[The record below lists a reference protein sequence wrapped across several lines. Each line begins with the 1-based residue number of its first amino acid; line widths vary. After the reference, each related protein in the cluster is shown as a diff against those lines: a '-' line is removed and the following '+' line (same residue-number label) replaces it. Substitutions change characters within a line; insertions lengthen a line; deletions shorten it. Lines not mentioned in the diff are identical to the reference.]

1 MAPTPAV
8 GQEGV
13 GCERGTCP
21 GNVTKLGWGVP
32 VAPSNNVLFPPP
44 QGWPWGE
51 RILGGSECPPATHPG
66 LVLLFYFDQH
76 QCGGA
81 LVSTQWVLTAAHCRT
96 SHIQVR
102 AGERSLATPTGQEQY
117 ATAVDIV
124 VHPGFD
130 AVEGDGAYAHDLMLL
145 RVEPPFTVTP
155 YVRPLVLPGSPP
167 VTGTNCTV
175 MGWGT
180 TTSPQ
185 ETFPD
190 TPQCV
195 NVTVVGDNECRTAY
209 GSKIT
214 EDMLCAGVAAGGKD
228 SCQGDSGGPLVC
240 NGVLQGIVSWG
251 DHPCGQAGK
260 PGVYSQVYN
269 YLPWIRETIG
279 GA

>member
-1 MAPTPAV
+1 
-8 GQEGV
+8 
-13 GCERGTCP
+13 
-21 GNVTKLGWGVP
+21 
-32 VAPSNNVLFPPP
+32 
-44 QGWPWGE
+44 GE
-51 RILGGSECPPATHPG
+51 RILGGSECPTSAHPG

-81 LVSTQWVLTAAHCRT
+81 LLSTQWVLTAAHCQT
-96 SHIQVR
+96 SHIQVL
-102 AGERSLATPTGQEQY
+102 AGEHSLAGLTGQEQY
-117 ATAVDIV
+117 AMAVDVV

-130 AVEGDGAYAHDLMLL
+130 SAEGDNAYAHDLMLL
-145 RVEPPFTVTP
+145 RVDPPFTITP
-155 YVRPLVLPGSPP
+155 YVQPLALPRRPPA
-167 VTGTNCTV
+167 TGTNCTV

-185 ETFPD
+185 ESFPD

-195 NVTVVGDNECRTAY
+195 NVTLVGDNECRLVY
-209 GSKIT
+209 GSKVT

-240 NGVLQGIVSWG
+240 NGVLHGIVSWG

-260 PGVYSQVYN
+260 PGVYSEVYN

-279 GA
+279 QN